1 MKSWEE
7 TMNLVKTIF
16 HELDQINTRRTKIR
30 LIVPDYLSSCLS
42 SVPQRVPLS
51 RNEREQVCER
61 ADLSRNSGS

>member
-1 MKSWEE
+1 MKPRGE
-7 TMNLVKTIF
+7 TMKLVKTIF

-30 LIVPDYLSSCLS
+30 LIVTDYLSSCLS

-61 ADLSRNSGS
+61 GSVA